1 MSRGQQNLT
10 GGRRLAPALAGLGLA
25 AVLGVAGC
33 SAGQIT
39 QTDSQLPAVNGAE
52 HTQGAIALRNAVL
65 AYPEGGS
72 YPEGSEA
79 PLVLTIVN
87 TGSAGDTLTEVTSP
101 VAASATVT
109 GSKDLPGGFAI
120 EVGTPGEN
128 AEVGG
133 HSSAAPTPTPSGAPS
148 SAPGSTTAQAP
159 GSVAPTTSAKAPN
172 QRLGELE
179 IVLEDI
185 NTRLFPGKTVPV
197 TFVFANAGPVTVE
210 LPIGAS
216 SEPREEQH
224 AEEH

>member
-25 AVLGVAGC
+25 AVLGVTGC

-52 HTQGAIALRNAVL
+52 RTQGAIALRNAVL

-87 TGSAGDTLTEVTSP
+87 TGSADDVLTEVTSP

-120 EVGTPGEN
+120 EVGTPGEDV
-128 AEVGG
+128 EVGK
-133 HSSAAPTPTPSGAPS
+133 SSSVAPTPSGAPS
-148 SAPGSTTAQAP
+148 SAPGSTTAP

-172 QRLGELE
+172 EKLGTLE
-179 IVLEDI
+179 IVLEGV
-185 NTRLFPGKTVPV
+185 NTRLFPGKNVPV

-210 LPIGAS
+210 LPIAAS
-216 SEPREEQH
+216 SEPREEHH

>member
-25 AVLGVAGC
+25 AVLGVTGC

-39 QTDSQLPAVNGAE
+39 QTDSQLPAVNGTE

-101 VAASATVT
+101 VAASAAVT

-120 EVGTPGEN
+120 EVGTPGEDV
-128 AEVGG
+128 EVGT
-133 HSSAAPTPTPSGAPS
+133 SSSVAPTPTPS
-148 SAPGSTTAQAP
+148 SAPGSTTAPAP
-159 GSVAPTTSAKAPN
+159 GSVAPTTSVKAPN
-172 QRLGELE
+172 EKLGELE
-179 IVLEDI
+179 IVLEGI

-210 LPIGAS
+210 LPIAAS

>member
-25 AVLGVAGC
+25 AVLGVTGC

-87 TGSAGDTLTEVTSP
+87 TGSADDALTEVTSP

-148 SAPGSTTAQAP
+148 SAPGS
-159 GSVAPTTSAKAPN
+159 VAPTTSAKAPN
-172 QRLGELE
+172 EKLGELE